1 MPKARKPPQ
10 PKPQQLLVE
19 GKNDRHVI
27 WALCQQYQLP
37 ETFSVEVPQE
47 EGTEEGAEG
56 VEALLNGL
64 PERLKAENLR
74 TLGIVVDADRNLSGR
89 WQSVKDKLSSIGYRD
104 IPQSP
109 PAEGWVC
116 APSDPYLP
124 RVGVWLMPNNQL
136 PGMLEDFV
144 AYLIP
149 PGDTLYPK
157 AEAIL
162 QELEQ
167 AGLNR
172 YSLIHHPKALIHTWL
187 AWQEK
192 PAMPMGQAI
201 TAQVLSCDCPIA
213 LIFIEWLKHLFEL
226 IARSA
231 E

>member
-10 PKPQQLLVE
+10 SKPQQLLVE

-47 EGTEEGAEG
+47 EGTEG
-56 VEALLNGL
+56 VDALLNGL

-74 TLGIVVDADRNLSGR
+74 RLGIVVDADRNLSGR
-89 WQSVKDKLSSIGYRD
+89 WQSLKDKLSSIGDRD

-109 PAEGWVC
+109 PPEGWVC

-149 PGDTLYPK
+149 PGDTLHPK

-172 YSLIHHPKALIHTWL
+172 YSLIPHPKALIHTWL

-201 TAQVLSCDCPIA
+201 TAQVLRCDCPIA
-213 LIFIEWLKHLFEL
+213 LIFIEWLKHLF
-226 IARSA
+226 
-231 E
+231 

>member
-47 EGTEEGAEG
+47 DGTEGI
-56 VEALLNGL
+56 EALLNGL

-74 TLGIVVDADRNLSGR
+74 TLGIVVDADRDLSAR
-89 WQSVKDKLSSIGYRD
+89 WQSITYKLSSIGYRD

-109 PAEGWVC
+109 PPAGWVC

-149 PGDTLYPK
+149 GGDSLYPK

-162 QELEQ
+162 QEIEQ
-167 AGLNR
+167 AALNR

-187 AWQEK
+187 AWQK
-192 PAMPMGQAI
+192 TPAMPMGQAI
-201 TAQVLSCDCPIA
+201 TAQVLNSNCPIA

-226 IARSA
+226 IASSA
-231 E
+231 R

>member
-10 PKPQQLLVE
+10 SKPQQLLVE

-47 EGTEEGAEG
+47 EGTEG

-89 WQSVKDKLSSIGYRD
+89 WQSLKDKLSSIGYRD

-109 PAEGWVC
+109 PPEGWVC

-136 PGMLEDFV
+136 SGMLEDFV

-149 PGDTLYPK
+149 DGDILLPK

-162 QELEQ
+162 QEIERAKLE
-167 AGLNR
+167 R
-172 YSLIHHPKALIHTWL
+172 YALVHHPKALIHTWL
-187 AWQEK
+187 AWQK
-192 PAMPMGQAI
+192 TPAMPMGQAI
-201 TAQVLSCDCPIA
+201 TAQVLSCRGPIA

-226 IARSA
+226 IAPSA
-231 E
+231 G

>member
-1 MPKARKPPQ
+1 MPKPRTPSQQKL
-10 PKPQQLLVE
+10 QQLLVE

-27 WALCQQYQLP
+27 WALRDQYQLP
-37 ETFSVEVPQE
+37 KTFSVEVPQE
-47 EGTEEGAEG
+47 GGTEG
-56 VEALLNGL
+56 VDALLNGL
-64 PERLKAENLR
+64 SERLKAENLR
-74 TLGIVVDADRNLSGR
+74 TLGIVVDADRNLSAR
-89 WQSVKDKLSSIGYRD
+89 WQSIQDKLSSMGYRD

-109 PAEGWVC
+109 PPEGWVC
-116 APSDPYLP
+116 APSDPYLL

-149 PGDTLYPK
+149 AGDTLHPR

-172 YSLIHHPKALIHTWL
+172 YTLIHHPKALIHTWL
-187 AWQEK
+187 AWQK
-192 PAMPMGQAI
+192 TPAMPMGQAI
-201 TAQVLSCDCPIA
+201 TAQVLSCDSPIA

-226 IARSA
+226 IAPSA
-231 E
+231 G